1 MTIED
6 GLVTSYGTNG
16 LGEGVTTQYQ
26 TECNSGGSSI
36 SFVNSKGQHASIILT
51 KAIGSQAAGI
61 KYTVWEAAAGVT
73 SGGDGTG
80 VIGGGSAAGRVDK
93 KVYSTRLPAVTQT
106 DSALTVLTA
115 RQSKDLD
122 IRTSTPK
129 ICTALTTS
137 VLLVNPGRCVVRII
151 DEDTKRVIRTMRTTV
166 KKSEVEQGTTLT
178 TDEPIMFK
186 QANVRLS
193 KTALAQVAE
202 LAEAAKSASR
212 VVVIGHSAALG
223 EVSQYS
229 FAISRNRANAVK
241 AALIKAGVKAPIE
254 IVALSYN
261 QPETTKKTE
270 AAQAKNRRAE
280 VFIFP

>member
-1 MTIED
+1 
-6 GLVTSYGTNG
+6 
-16 LGEGVTTQYQ
+16 
-26 TECNSGGSSI
+26 
-36 SFVNSKGQHASIILT
+36 
-51 KAIGSQAAGI
+51 
-61 KYTVWEAAAGVT
+61 
-73 SGGDGTG
+73 
-80 VIGGGSAAGRVDK
+80 
-93 KVYSTRLPAVTQT
+93 VTQS

-115 RQSKDLD
+115 RQAKDLD

-151 DEDTKRVIRTMRTTV
+151 DEDTKRVLRTMTTTV
-166 KKSEVEQGTTLT
+166 KKAEVEQGTTLT

-186 QANVRLS
+186 QAGFRLS
-193 KTALAQVAE
+193 KQAQAQVAE
-202 LAEAAKSASR
+202 LAEAAKTASR

-223 EVSQYS
+223 DVSQYS
-229 FAISRNRANAVK
+229 FAISRDRANAVR
-241 AALIKAGVKAPIE
+241 AALVKAGVKATIE
-254 IVALSYN
+254 VVALSYN